1 MFDYKHSSKYLLL
14 TWERNY
20 FWFGTTQ
27 GWVYDDNFNFV
38 ANYSFKC
45 HAFVHW
51 CFKLMFYQLLELSFW
66 RHPFTTKDSLVS
78 MWCNAAFHQICSDEE
93 INSCTSWMAWGWV
106 NFQQIYILGWTI
118 TLQLFNNKLPFQSSA
133 YVGSGQQGSS
143 LGLGPQPKCSQLD
156 GFHWQ
161 IYLCGSHN
169 RDTQLTEIYDVYF
182 HRMCAWRQW
191 GDELFVFNCV
201 RVQTTDLHTSVAMIT
216 HQAVQQQS
224 ALGEFWFFLRRQH
237 SQKE

>member
-1 MFDYKHSSKYLLL
+1 
-14 TWERNY
+14 
-20 FWFGTTQ
+20 
-27 GWVYDDNFNFV
+27 
-38 ANYSFKC
+38 
-45 HAFVHW
+45 
-51 CFKLMFYQLLELSFW
+51 MFYQLLELSFW

-118 TLQLFNNKLPFQSSA
+118 TVQLFNNKLPFQSSA

-143 LGLGPQPKCSQLD
+143 LGLGATAKMFPTGWISLRDLFVWKS
-156 GFHWQ
+156 
-161 IYLCGSHN
+161 N
-169 RDTQLTEIYDVYF
+169 RDAQLTTIYDVYC
-182 HRMCAWRQW
+182 HRMCAWRQR